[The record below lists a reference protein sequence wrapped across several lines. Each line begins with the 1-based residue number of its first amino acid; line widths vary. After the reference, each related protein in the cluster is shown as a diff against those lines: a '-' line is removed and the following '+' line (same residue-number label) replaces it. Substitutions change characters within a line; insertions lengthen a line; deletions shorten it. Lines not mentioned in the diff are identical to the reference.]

1 MLYNFSIPCEEHLA
15 MEKKKNVFIGNSLT
29 EYFNWQQCFPDYHV
43 INVGSAGETVEGLR
57 GRMDGIRKL
66 V

>member
-1 MLYNFSIPCEEHLA
+1 